1 MSVSELQALTF
12 LRVWRAIPSRGIV
25 IAEFSSFE
33 AAKTSFESS
42 FLLEGHDRQLSVYR
56 F

>member
-25 IAEFSSFE
+25 IAEFPSFE
-33 AAKTSFESS
+33 AAKAWFEPSF
-42 FLLEGHDRQLSVYR
+42 FLEGS
-56 F
+56 